1 MSYTDLRWLVRI
13 ADQDSAIISTDYD
26 KPTIHHVGLQNPSN
40 PNDPTELS
48 SRGGEVI
55 ILSGMCVFC
64 SWPCVTHP
72 VVVDL
77 TPECCVCDGGCS
89 ASNFGPIRDDV
100 SPTVQ
105 YNLTDAPMG
114 VPDSEIA
121 EYGGTLFTAV
131 GCEVTV
137 VHTEIRCKSFPG
149 FASR

>member
-77 TPECCVCDGGCS
+77 TPECCVCDGQQLWPDTGRCVSHS
-89 ASNFGPIRDDV
+89 A
-100 SPTVQ
+100 VQ
-105 YNLTDAPMG
+105 PHRRAHG
-114 VPDSEIA
+114 RA
-121 EYGGTLFTAV
+121 
-131 GCEVTV
+131 
-137 VHTEIRCKSFPG
+137 
-149 FASR
+149 

>member
-1 MSYTDLRWLVRI
+1 MTRRSCHLAAVKSSSCP
-13 ADQDSAIISTDYD
+13 ACACSA
-26 KPTIHHVGLQNPSN
+26 VGRVSRTQ
-40 PNDPTELS
+40 LS
-48 SRGGEVI
+48 STSRPNAA
-55 ILSGMCVFC
+55 CA
-64 SWPCVTHP
+64 T
-72 VVVDL
+72 
-77 TPECCVCDGGCS
+77 